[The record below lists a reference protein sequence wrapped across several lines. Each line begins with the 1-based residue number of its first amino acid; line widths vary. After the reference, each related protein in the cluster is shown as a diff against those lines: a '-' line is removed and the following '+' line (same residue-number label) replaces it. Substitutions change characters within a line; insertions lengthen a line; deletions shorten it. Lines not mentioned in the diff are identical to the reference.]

1 MRDERILDLVQMA
14 SEAEE
19 LEQSAR
25 LSLTRNADGIS
36 WPRLAALTA
45 LAAVLT
51 LSFVM
56 WPRAPIP
63 GPPQVVMSH
72 RPRPAPAVVTECP
85 PQTGP
90 MLLAVFHQPDS
101 RCDCV
106 VWQEGSFGDRDVHEI
121 GESELIEAAWR
132 VRCADSSNLMLV
144 VALDGP
150 RELLPTDE
158 ESARVLAAGLSIQS
172 EECGV
177 SASCYESHPNE
188 FIPPSVT
195 MVAATLASSGR

>member
-1 MRDERILDLVQMA
+1 MRDQRILDLVQMA

-25 LSLTRNADGIS
+25 LTFAHTPAETGMS
-36 WPRLAALTA
+36 WRRVGVLGA

-51 LSFVM
+51 MAFMV

-63 GPPQVVMSH
+63 GPPQVVMN
-72 RPRPAPAVVTECP
+72 RPKPVAPKAPEQVN
-85 PQTGP
+85 TGP
-90 MLLAVFHQPDS
+90 MLLAVFHQPDA

-106 VWQEGSFGDRDVHEI
+106 VWEEGSFANRDVREI
-121 GESELIEAAWR
+121 GRSELIEAAWKA
-132 VRCADSSNLMLV
+132 RCADSSNLMLV

-158 ESARVLAAGLSIQS
+158 DSARVLAACLSIQS
-172 EECGV
+172 EECGAA
-177 SASCYESHPNE
+177 ASCYENASE
-188 FIPPSVT
+188 FISPSVT
-195 MVAATLASSGR
+195 MVAATLATTGK